1 VLREAMDQPVEIIE
15 PLPPAQL
22 AAATANRVARRPGK
36 LNLLPPDYVE
46 RYQQQFIDRLWM
58 RGLLAVCGIYLL
70 GVAIYMVALGAASF
84 RTSGVEQQVAGLSVT
99 YTNTM
104 QIKARYGV
112 LKDRQALKYAALDCW
127 KTVAEH
133 LPETLTL
140 ESWNLSNCKRLTLH
154 GSAPN
159 DAVQQILDFETAMR
173 RATVMI
179 EGAGS
184 QPLFDLNKSDSVQYR
199 ARGPAVQW
207 DLVLELKR
215 AESL

>member
-1 VLREAMDQPVEIIE
+1 LI
-15 PLPPAQL
+15 
-22 AAATANRVARRPGK
+22 
-36 LNLLPPDYVE
+36 
-46 RYQQQFIDRLWM
+46 
-58 RGLLAVCGIYLL
+58 AVCGVYLL
-70 GVAIYMVALGAASF
+70 GVAIYMIALGAASY
-84 RTSGVEQQVAGLSVT
+84 RTSSVEDQVAGLSAS

-104 QIKARYGV
+104 QIKARFGV

-140 ESWNLSNCKRLTLH
+140 EQWNLSGGKRLTLH

-173 RATVMI
+173 RATVMV
-179 EGAGS
+179 EGSGT
-184 QPLFDLNKSDSVQYR
+184 QPLFDLNKSDSVQYHQ
-199 ARGPAVQW
+199 RGNVYQW

-215 AESL
+215 AEAL